1 MTATPIGP
9 GTNQWIK
16 RWRIQSERTDK
27 NGQPVTYIVA
37 KNASGEFA
45 CSCPAWKF
53 QRGSRDDCKHIAS
66 IRKLASLESAL
77 AEASDVNIS
86 VALTPDQRERIV
98 KIVSG
103 NQPSDPKPALP
114 KPTEKVRRKFRFG
127 GDE

>member
-1 MTATPIGP
+1 V
-9 GTNQWIK
+9 
-16 RWRIQSERTDK
+16 QSDRTGKD
-27 NGQPVTYIVA
+27 GQPITYVVA
-37 KNASGEFA
+37 RDATGHFA

-66 IRKLASLESAL
+66 IRRLASLESAL

-86 VALTPDQRERIV
+86 VSLTPDQRERLV

-103 NQPSDPKPALP
+103 GRDANQPETAKPAPSKL
-114 KPTEKVRRKFRFG
+114 TGKVRRKFRFG